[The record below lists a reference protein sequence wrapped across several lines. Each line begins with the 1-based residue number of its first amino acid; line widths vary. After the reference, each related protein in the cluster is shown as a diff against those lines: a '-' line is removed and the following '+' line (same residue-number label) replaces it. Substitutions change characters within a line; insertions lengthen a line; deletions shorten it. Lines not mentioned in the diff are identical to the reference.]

1 MYLTLIL
8 PVYMYIYQE
17 FASKL
22 NIGGKRSREK
32 REKGKKRREKL
43 FQGLYFSISHIKT
56 HV

>member
-43 FQGLYFSISHIKT
+43 FQGLYFSISYIKT